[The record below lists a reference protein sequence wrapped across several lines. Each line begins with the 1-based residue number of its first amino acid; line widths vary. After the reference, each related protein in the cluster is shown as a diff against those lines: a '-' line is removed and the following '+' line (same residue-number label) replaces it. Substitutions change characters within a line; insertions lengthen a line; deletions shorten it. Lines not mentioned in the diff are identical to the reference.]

1 LHSKQIVM
9 TKYLN
14 RYIEHEIERRLKS
27 SGVVL
32 VSGPKFCGKTTTSEK
47 FAKSSIKLNTNQK
60 IQLARLEPR
69 NVLIGEQPR
78 LIDEWQTVPDI
89 WNVAKEW
96 IDEKPEFGQFILTG
110 SSTPADKT
118 EIHHSGAGRIVT
130 LMMRPMS
137 LAESLD
143 SRGTVS
149 LNALFDNPSM
159 SIFDLNEDWSISDLA
174 YLICRGGWP
183 LSVQPDRQVALDVTS
198 NYYQGL
204 FNFENSENKKFRNKS
219 PEMMRMILRSYA
231 RNISTEAA
239 YRTLIA
245 DVSASNNRTM
255 DSKTFDDYMDALKD
269 LYILDDLDAW
279 NPNLRSK
286 AVVRSTSTRHFVD
299 TSIACQAL
307 GIKPS
312 DLINDLNSF
321 GLFFEDMAVRDLKIY
336 SMLRGGEV
344 KHYRDSR
351 GLECDSVV
359 HLEDGRW
366 ALIEMKLGGEKLI
379 EEGAENMLKLKADIK
394 DNQGPSFMM
403 VLTGTGAAY
412 RRKDGVFVVPINCL
426 KE

>member
-1 LHSKQIVM
+1 M

-159 SIFDLNEDWSISDLA
+159 SIFDLNEDWSLSDLA

-379 EEGAENMLKLKADIK
+379 EEGAENMQKLKADIK

>member
-159 SIFDLNEDWSISDLA
+159 SIFDLNEDWSLSDLA

-379 EEGAENMLKLKADIK
+379 EEGAENMQKLKADIK